1 MKKLTVGDNGG
12 VDRRGD
18 RCHVVRTTIA
28 DIAIGERVAIRFK
41 DDYGLTPYRT
51 YELVERHF
59 KDEWDASHG
68 RYSATFRLV
77 KTDAGV
83 AVLGALVALV
93 VGAMGAATL
102 LLAASIV
109 TGRALI

>member
-1 MKKLTVGDNGG
+1 MKNDM
-12 VDRRGD
+12 
-18 RCHVVRTTIA
+18 TT
-28 DIAIGERVAIRFK
+28 
-41 DDYGLTPYRT
+41 
-51 YELVERHF
+51 
-59 KDEWDASHG
+59 
-68 RYSATFRLV
+68 
-77 KTDAGV
+77 TDAGV